1 MENFLVS
8 IRLLFFLAVTIIT
21 FMATRP
27 HAYGYIGR
35 KIKAAEHRFH
45 NFHERM
51 KTSINA
57 RKYFMFII
65 EVFLISIQFIDYTLL
80 TDYHYYS
87 SFYMFPTAQFFICWI
102 LTLMLFPFGRGYKFA
117 ERLYSTYNR
126 SRKAFGGFAA
136 CEIVLVFSPFMLMA
150 DVGLI
155 ILIAMI
161 MFPDM
166 VAERDPKGRKPIPAE
181 TQESQMKK
189 AA

>member
-87 SFYMFPTAQFFICWI
+87 SFYTFPTAQFFYLLDIDSDAVSI
-102 LTLMLFPFGRGYKFA
+102 RQ
-117 ERLYSTYNR
+117 R
-126 SRKAFGGFAA
+126 
-136 CEIVLVFSPFMLMA
+136 V
-150 DVGLI
+150 
-155 ILIAMI
+155 
-161 MFPDM
+161 
-166 VAERDPKGRKPIPAE
+166 
-181 TQESQMKK
+181 
-189 AA
+189 